1 MPVLYENL
9 PDFCF
14 CCAHIGY
21 QYRECLK
28 YKGQPK
34 EELLYGGWMRAT
46 SQSERVKL
54 NQMKEK
60 DIHEQIQV
68 KRSDAAV
75 NVPKPHQSQSNSM
88 FLKDYI
94 QAPWTM
100 RRKTKVL

>member
-14 CCAHIGY
+14 CCAHIGH

-68 KRSDAAV
+68 KGSDAAV
-75 NVPKPHQSQSNSM
+75 NVPKPHQSHSNSM

-100 RRKTKVL
+100 RRKPEVH